1 MHTKILARILAIVLF
16 VSGCGKDPNPTPNPT
31 PDSPSETAEITLYD
45 LELVLADSETQG
57 TLSFNASA
65 DWSISLSETKAGVSW
80 LSVEPMSGKAGEA
93 TLTVKALANENYED
107 RSAII
112 SIKSGVVTQSVP
124 VYQKKKNALI
134 LSKEIFE
141 VSQRGGAIDL
151 EVKSNIEFEVDIL
164 DDWITQNQTRALT
177 THYLQFDVA
186 ANPNFEN
193 REGKIVIKDR
203 TSDLADTVYVYQS
216 QQNSLVLTQREYAVS
231 ELGET
236 IDVVLKSIVDFT
248 VQMPAVDWIEE
259 VQTKSWQ
266 TYKYQFRV
274 LPNETYDAREAQIIF
289 KDNHSMMADTVF
301 VYQTTKD
308 ALLLTRDR
316 YAVGIQGGTIDVE
329 VKSNIDFEV
338 KVLDDWITQR
348 QTKGLETHDL
358 RFDVAANPNLENREG
373 RIVFND
379 KNSSLTDTVYVVQTG
394 PEGIQQDKEALIALY
409 KATGGDNW
417 TNNTNWC
424 SDQALEDWYGVFID
438 PATGRVNAIS
448 LYSNNLTGYLP
459 KEIGS
464 LTELTWF
471 DVSQNQLTGTLPKEI
486 GNLTEMGEFDVS
498 RNQLTG
504 ALPAELKNFT
514 KIRNFNIEQN
524 QFSGTIPEDVF
535 LMMIMAAHDIAI
547 NIRFNMFTGPIP
559 ESVWKHPNWKSSW
572 PVFLYQRSPGFDL
585 SNVEIPAPDFTV
597 TDLNGLTLSSAT
609 EYSRNKYTVL
619 YNWATWC
626 PFSHDFTV
634 KLIPIYKAY
643 QSKGLEIIGY
653 SDVSPHASPRDDIA
667 EVREYIAKQNIPW
680 RNFACDYEADVPNMI
695 SAFYRILY
703 TPFVAV
709 ADQNGK
715 IVFQSV
721 TEDYTKLL
729 EFLSERL
736 GEVEV
741 EDPASYAS
749 TDFSADGQ
757 VVSLQQASVGNGI
770 DLVLMG
776 DAFVDT
782 TMVEDGNYEQRM
794 REGMEAFFQ
803 EEPMKSL
810 RDRFNVYMV
819 KVVSENGNYQEG
831 SNTALGSYIG
841 SGTLVGGSDGR
852 CFGYA
857 SRVPGIDLTQAQVV
871 VIMNVRH
878 YAGTCY
884 MYEDNSSVAYFPL
897 GYDESIFDQLLHHE
911 AVGHGFGK
919 LLDEYSNNLGGI
931 SQYESD
937 YYQSQKALGWGAN
950 VDVTSDPNQI
960 RWAHFLRDS
969 RYANEVGIYEGAL
982 TYQTGAW
989 RPTENSIMRYN
1000 TGGFNAPSREALY
1013 KRVME
1018 LSGEGYSW
1026 EQFVAYDAVNRS
1038 VTKTLRPQG
1047 GVRPVIPLH
1056 APIMIQGSWRNAQ

>member
-1 MHTKILARILAIVLF
+1 
-16 VSGCGKDPNPTPNPT
+16 
-31 PDSPSETAEITLYD
+31 
-45 LELVLADSETQG
+45 
-57 TLSFNASA
+57 
-65 DWSISLSETKAGVSW
+65 
-80 LSVEPMSGKAGEA
+80 MSGKAGEA

-107 RSAII
+107 RSAVI
-112 SIKSGVVTQSVP
+112 SIKSGGVTQSVP

-141 VSQRGGAIDL
+141 VSQRGGSIDL

-236 IDVVLKSIVDFT
+236 IDVVLKSNVDFT
-248 VQMPAVDWIEE
+248 VQMPTVDWIEE
-259 VQTKSWQ
+259 VQTKSLQ

-274 LPNETYDAREAQIIF
+274 LPNETYDGREAQIIF

-308 ALLLTRDR
+308 ALLLTKDR
-316 YAVGIQGGTIDVE
+316 YEVEIQGGTIDVE

-338 KVLDDWITQR
+338 NILNDWITPV
-348 QTKGLETHDL
+348 QTKGLETYYL
-358 RFDVAANPNLENREG
+358 FFQIAANTDAEARVGVPRKG
-373 RIVFND
+373 YIVVAD
-379 KNSSLTDTVYVVQTG
+379 RNSSLSDTIYIEQK
-394 PEGIQQDKEALIALY
+394 GIVLDLDAIAQDSAALIALY
-409 KATGGDNW
+409 NATNGANW

-424 SDQALEDWYGVFID
+424 SEKPMSQWYGVSVD
-438 PATGRVNAIS
+438 EGGNAKGRVTS
-448 LYSNNLTGYLP
+448 LILAENN
-459 KEIGS
+459 
-464 LTELTWF
+464 
-471 DVSQNQLTGTLPKEI
+471 LTGTLPEEI
-486 GNLTEMGEFDVS
+486 GHLTALRSFDVS
-498 RNQLTG
+498 RNQLSGT
-504 ALPAELKNFT
+504 LPEGVASIMSCGPSLF
-514 KIRNFNIEQN
+514 KISQN
-524 QFSGTIPEDVF
+524 VFSGSLPSAV
-535 LMMIMAAHDIAI
+535 LQ
-547 NIRFNMFTGPIP
+547 
-559 ESVWKHPNWKSSW
+559 HPNWKIHW
-572 PVFLYQRSPGFDL
+572 TEILNQDRDKGGKFDL

-609 EYSRNKYTVL
+609 EYSRNKYTVF
-619 YNWATWC
+619 YHWATWC
-626 PFSHDFTV
+626 PFSLDFTV
-634 KLIPIYKAY
+634 KLTPLYKAY

-653 SDVSPHASPRDDIA
+653 SDVSLSSSPHDDLVA
-667 EVREYIAKQNIPW
+667 VREYIDRLNIPW
-680 RNFACDYEADVPNMI
+680 RNFAWNQDENNVIEAFRAAM
-695 SAFYRILY
+695 Y

-709 ADQNGK
+709 ADQTGH

-721 TEDYTKLL
+721 TEDYAKLL

-741 EDPASYAS
+741 EDPALYAS

-782 TMVEDGNYEQRM
+782 TMVENGIYEQRM

-831 SNTALGSYIG
+831 SNTALSCYIG
-841 SGTLVGGSDGR
+841 SGTHVGGSDGR

-857 SRVPGIDLTQAQVV
+857 SRVPGIDLTRAQVV

-919 LLDEYSNNLGGI
+919 LLDEYSNNLG
-931 SQYESD
+931 ELPSD
-937 YYQSQKALGWGAN
+937 ERDSYQWMKDLGWGAN
-950 VDVTSDPNQI
+950 ADVTSDPNQI

-982 TYQTGAW
+982 TYQAGAW

-1056 APIMIQGSWRNAQ
+1056 APIMIRGSWRNAQ